1 MNTEKIEAN
10 SIYEMQKE
18 ILKSIKQI
26 PDEIAAT
33 LPQQKRQEIDWSAL
47 EAILNENEQ
56 KPQKV
61 KHLHTHTISIQ
72 SSRVFILIVVLCVMV
87 LGLLYGMARQRDTIR
102 QYKSNDLKYRYIYM
116 KGDVD
121 GADFTRIERQFQYGD
136 SIRMIRQQVEKF
148 EKLVREQAEMAARAR
163 RITQENE
170 RLKNEIDIAK
180 KKVPRK

>member
-33 LPQQKRQEIDWSAL
+33 LQQQQEIDWSVL
-47 EAILNENEQ
+47 ETMLNENAQ

-72 SSRVFILIVVLCVMV
+72 SSRVFILMVVLCLMV
-87 LGLLYGMARQRDTIR
+87 LGLLYGMVRQRDTIS

-116 KGDVD
+116 KGEVD
-121 GADFTRIERQFQYGD
+121 GAGITRIERQFQYGD
-136 SIRMIRQQVEKF
+136 SVQMVRKQVEEY
-148 EKLVREQAEMAARAR
+148 EKLVREQAEKAARAR
-163 RITQENE
+163 RIAQENE
-170 RLKNEIDIAK
+170 RLKNEIEQAK
-180 KKVPRK
+180 RNK

>member
-1 MNTEKIEAN
+1 MNTEKIETN

-33 LPQQKRQEIDWSAL
+33 LPQQKQQEIDWATL
-47 EAILNENEQ
+47 ETMLNESTQ

-72 SSRVFILIVVLCVMV
+72 SSRVFILIVVLCLMV
-87 LGLLYGMARQRDTIR
+87 LGLLYGIARQRDTIS

-116 KGDVD
+116 KGEVD
-121 GADFTRIERQFQYGD
+121 GAGITRIERQFQYGD
-136 SIRMIRQQVEKF
+136 SIRMVRKQVE
-148 EKLVREQAEMAARAR
+148 EYERLVREQAEKAARAR
-163 RITQENE
+163 KITQENE
-170 RLKNEIDIAK
+170 RLKNEIERAK
-180 KKVPRK
+180 REK